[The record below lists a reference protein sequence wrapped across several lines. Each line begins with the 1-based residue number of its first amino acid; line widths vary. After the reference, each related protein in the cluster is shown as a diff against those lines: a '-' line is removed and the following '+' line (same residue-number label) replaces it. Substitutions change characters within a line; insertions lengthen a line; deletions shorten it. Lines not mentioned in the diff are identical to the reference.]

1 MYRVMTRPV
10 SGFLVVL
17 NVDFFIHKFNNV
29 HACPLTQSASERLR
43 THNL

>member
-17 NVDFFIHKFNNV
+17 NVNPLFISSIMCMHARLLNQHQNV
-29 HACPLTQSASERLR
+29 F
-43 THNL
+43 